1 MVFRG
6 NVFIPSVLMQT
17 KKRAPETRCA
27 LLVSILGRG
36 AARRTCLWSVMA
48 AFHQVGRDI
57 FGGAGAERLSLGL
70 LSVKF
75 VESLGG
81 YANAVVARCFA
92 LGF

>member
-6 NVFIPSVLMQT
+6 NMFIPSVLMQT
-17 KKRAPETRCA
+17 NKRAPKTRCA
-27 LLVSILGRG
+27 LIVSILGRG
-36 AARRTCLWSVMA
+36 AARTTCLRGVLA

-57 FGGAGAERLSLGL
+57 FGGAGAERLRLGL
-70 LSVKF
+70 LAVKF

-81 YANAVVARCFA
+81 YANTVVARCFA

>member
-1 MVFRG
+1 M
-6 NVFIPSVLMQT
+6 
-17 KKRAPETRCA
+17 
-27 LLVSILGRG
+27 
-36 AARRTCLWSVMA
+36 WSVMA

-70 LSVKF
+70 LAVKF

-81 YANAVVARCFA
+81 YANTVVARCFA

>member
-17 KKRAPETRCA
+17 NKRAPKTRCA
-27 LLVSILGRG
+27 LIVSILGYF
-36 AARRTCLWSVMA
+36 AALTTCLWGVLA
-48 AFHQVGRDI
+48 AVHNVGRDI
-57 FGGAGAERLSLGL
+57 FGGAGAERLRLGL
-70 LSVKF
+70 LAVKF

-81 YANAVVARCFA
+81 YANAVVAGCLA

>member
-17 KKRAPETRCA
+17 KKRAPENRCA
-27 LLVSILGRG
+27 LIVSILGYF
-36 AARRTCLWSVMA
+36 AALTTCLWRVLWRS
-48 AFHQVGRDI
+48 I
-57 FGGAGAERLSLGL
+57 KSGGTYLEPAGAERFRLGFL
-70 LSVKF
+70 AVKF

-81 YANAVVARCFA
+81 YANAVVAGCFA